1 MLPRMRGNLNST
13 NPAHWWDSSQ
23 ITIWSEWEKTSE
35 KEVRAWQ
42 YCINKHF
49 SSENCTASTW
59 LKEFVY
65 NLSTDALRIAVTKKY
80 ERLPDAQLSGVIY
93 LYYTLCEMFE
103 MSREVKE
110 AMISFY
116 RVLQEERC
124 GMLLRRKCFGGSGGV
139 AWCMPPFGCCQRT
152 N

>member
-1 MLPRMRGNLNST
+1 MRKRFVHGSIAST
-13 NPAHWWDSSQ
+13 SG
-23 ITIWSEWEKTSE
+23 
-35 KEVRAWQ
+35 
-42 YCINKHF
+42 
-49 SSENCTASTW
+49 TASTW

-65 NLSTDALRIAVTKKY
+65 NSSTDALRTAVTKKY
-80 ERLPDAQLSGVIY
+80 ERLPDAQLGGVVY
-93 LYYTLCEMFE
+93 LYYTICEMFE

-139 AWCMPPFGCCQRT
+139 ARCMPPFRCC
-152 N
+152 